1 MLRQLLLSKHFFT
14 RINMV
19 PTVEQMLKIARQ
31 INAPTKKG
39 KASFMWLTEDAFNKV
54 KDGFERA
61 ENDRRC
67 SEIEEKLNRN
77 LKSDQK

>member
-1 MLRQLLLSKHFFT
+1 M
-14 RINMV
+14 I
-19 PTVEQMLKIARQ
+19 PTVEQILKIARK
-31 INAPTKKG
+31 INEPTKKG

-67 SEIEEKLNRN
+67 AEIEEKLNQS
-77 LKSDQK
+77 LKSSKK